1 MEPNKLSVSSN
12 IVHKPLSVNCLTP
25 TKECRRSLRPTLA
38 PYILLSL
45 TNQANPSSCSV
56 PTQKTKGGVKTVRS
70 KCLALWGRLTP
81 STNQNMPCGSHLN
94 FKNKDNPSFLAPQ
107 ESMSSTR

>member
-25 TKECRRSLRPTLA
+25 TKECRRYLRPTLA

-45 TNQANPSSCSV
+45 TNQVNPFSRSV
-56 PTQKTKGGVKTVRS
+56 PTQKKQGGAKTVRS
-70 KCLALWGRLTP
+70 KCAALWGRFDSFDKPKYALRQP
-81 STNQNMPCGSHLN
+81 FEPQNQG
-94 FKNKDNPSFLAPQ
+94 
-107 ESMSSTR
+107 